1 MAPRKPT
8 TKKSQSRETTTA
20 KQTKPVVRTG
30 TWVTLLLLV
39 LAIAGAILINR
50 NAEATAEAEIT
61 PTVEAEFVFGPD
73 NLVTS
78 IEVQPASGDSV
89 KLVRNAENI
98 WVVTLPRELEADQGL
113 AESAATQIYALKI
126 NQEVDGD
133 PSEFGFDEP
142 SYVITIEFEN
152 GDKNVL
158 EVGDPNPIGTG
169 YFVWLDNQKII
180 VVTLSS
186 IDALTTLATFP
197 PYLNT
202 PTPSPLPPTEI
213 LVPAIEATPTP

>member
-8 TKKSQSRETTTA
+8 TKKSQTREISA
-20 KQTKPVVRTG
+20 PKQTKPVVRTG

-39 LAIAGAILINR
+39 IAIAGAILINR
-50 NAEATAEAEIT
+50 NAEAAAEAEIT
-61 PTVEAEFVFGPD
+61 PTVEEQFVFGPE

-78 IEVQPASGDSV
+78 IEIQPASGDPV
-89 KLVRNAENI
+89 KLERNTENV
-98 WVVTLPRELEADQGL
+98 WVVTLPIELEADQGL
-113 AESAATQIYALKI
+113 AESAAAQIYALKI

-169 YFVWLDNQKII
+169 
-180 VVTLSS
+180 
-186 IDALTTLATFP
+186 
-197 PYLNT
+197 
-202 PTPSPLPPTEI
+202 
-213 LVPAIEATPTP
+213 